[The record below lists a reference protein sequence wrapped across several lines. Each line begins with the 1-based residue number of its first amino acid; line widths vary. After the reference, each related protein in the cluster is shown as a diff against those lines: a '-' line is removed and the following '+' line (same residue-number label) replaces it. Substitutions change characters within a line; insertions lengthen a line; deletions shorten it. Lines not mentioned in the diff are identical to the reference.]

1 VLVFTSQAQ
10 IRVNSEG
17 QIKINGDLVGDDPN
31 KDLSMQI
38 YGPYTQYLANG
49 RIGFGDYG
57 RVELNGSN
65 VFIGELGTNWDS
77 DKLQLHGKKGI
88 YLTYDQGYNSN
99 KIIGKF
105 DIAEPDR
112 FKFELDVYAKGI
124 LLSSDSRFKEN
135 IKPIDKK
142 LSALI
147 QLNGVSY
154 TLKSENTVAQIPKGN
169 LTEKEQADLALL
181 NSSKVKEK
189 TRLGFIAQ
197 DLKAIFPELVEEDKD
212 GYMYVDYIGLIPV
225 LVESV
230 KEQQQQIDELLKLAA
245 KKGLLTTEKTI
256 NHEENNIDAI
266 NSAFCFA
273 VKSTIGI

>member
-1 VLVFTSQAQ
+1 MNKNIFSIYIVLSLTLVFSSQAQ
-10 IRVNSEG
+10 IRINSEG
-17 QIKINGDLVGDDPN
+17 QVKINGDIVSDDPN
-31 KDLSMQI
+31 KDLSLQI

-57 RVELNGSN
+57 SVAYNSSN

-124 LLSSDSRFKEN
+124 LLSSDARFKEN
-135 IKPIDKK
+135 IKPLDKK

-154 TLKSENTVAQIPKGN
+154 TLKNENANVEIPKDD

-181 NSSKVKEK
+181 NSSKIKEK

-197 DLKAIFPELVEEDKD
+197 DLKQFFPELVEEDKD
-212 GYMYVDYIGLIPV
+212 GYMYVDYVGLIPV

-230 KEQQQQIDELLKLAA
+230 KEQEAQIDELLRLAA
-245 KKGLLTTEKTI
+245 EKGLLKTEKQ
-256 NHEENNIDAI
+256 
-266 NSAFCFA
+266 
-273 VKSTIGI
+273 

>member
-1 VLVFTSQAQ
+1 MNKIIFPIYIAFFLVVVSTSHAQ
-10 IRVNSEG
+10 IIVNSEG
-17 QIKINGDLVGDDPN
+17 QVKINGDRVGDDPD

-38 YGPYTQYLANG
+38 YGPYTEYLANG

-57 RVELNGSN
+57 TVARNGSN

-88 YLTYDQGYNSN
+88 YLTYDRGYNSN
-99 KIIGKF
+99 MIIGKF

-112 FKFELDVYAKGI
+112 FKFECNVYAKGI
-124 LLSSDSRFKEN
+124 LLSSDERFKEN
-135 IKPIDKK
+135 IRPIDKK

-147 QLNGVSY
+147 KLNGVSY
-154 TLKSENTVAQIPKGN
+154 TLKSDNNPIEIPKGS

-181 NSSKVKEK
+181 SSNKGKEK

-197 DLKAIFPELVEEDKD
+197 DLKKFFPELVEEDKD
-212 GYMYVDYIGLIPV
+212 GYMYVDYVGLIPV

-230 KEQQQQIDELLKLAA
+230 KEQQTQIDELLRLAA
-245 KKGLLTTEKTI
+245 KKGLLKTEKQ
-256 NHEENNIDAI
+256 
-266 NSAFCFA
+266 
-273 VKSTIGI
+273 

>member
-1 VLVFTSQAQ
+1 MNKNIFPIYIVFFLVMAITSHAQ
-10 IRVNSEG
+10 IRVNSDG
-17 QIKINGDLVGDDPN
+17 QIKINGDRVGDDPN
-31 KDLSMQI
+31 KDLSLQI
-38 YGPYTQYLANG
+38 YGPYTEYLANG

-57 RVELNGSN
+57 SVAYNSSN

-112 FKFELDVYAKGI
+112 FKFELDVYAKGF
-124 LLSSDSRFKEN
+124 LLSSDARFKEN
-135 IKPIDKK
+135 IKPLDKK
-142 LSALI
+142 LSALV

-154 TLKSENTVAQIPKGN
+154 TLKNENATVEIPKGD

-181 NSSKVKEK
+181 NSSKIKEK

-197 DLKAIFPELVEEDKD
+197 DLKAIFPELVEEDKE
-212 GYMYVDYIGLIPV
+212 GYMYVDYVGLIPV

-230 KEQQQQIDELLKLAA
+230 KEQQVQIDELLRLAV
-245 KKGLLTTEKTI
+245 KRGLLTNEKQ
-256 NHEENNIDAI
+256 
-266 NSAFCFA
+266 
-273 VKSTIGI
+273 

>member
-1 VLVFTSQAQ
+1 MNKNIFPIYIVFFLVMVLTSKAQ

-17 QIKINGDLVGDDPN
+17 QVKINGDIVGDDPN

-88 YLTYDQGYNSN
+88 YLTYDQGYNNN

-124 LLSSDSRFKEN
+124 LLSSDARFKEN

-154 TLKSENTVAQIPKGN
+154 TLKSDNVFAEIPKGD
-169 LTEKEQADLALL
+169 LTEKEQTDLALL
-181 NSSKVKEK
+181 NNSKIKEK

-212 GYMYVDYIGLIPV
+212 GYMYVDYVGLIPV

-230 KEQQQQIDELLKLAA
+230 KEQQAQIDELLRLAV
-245 KKGLLTTEKTI
+245 KRGLLTNEKQ
-256 NHEENNIDAI
+256 
-266 NSAFCFA
+266 
-273 VKSTIGI
+273 